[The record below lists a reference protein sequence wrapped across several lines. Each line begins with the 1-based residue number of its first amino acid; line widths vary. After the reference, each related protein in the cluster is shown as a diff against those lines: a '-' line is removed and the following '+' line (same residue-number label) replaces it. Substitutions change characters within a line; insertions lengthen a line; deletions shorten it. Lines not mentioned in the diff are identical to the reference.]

1 MSKFPIFFV
10 HKKLEIFLN
19 FSKTRSYQSRFL
31 QVGNLQIYLNRYSA
45 FKENKIVLIFDYIL
59 AVSFCILISSCGY
72 VIEGSNPVLPN
83 DAKSLSVLP
92 IQNRTFKAGLETD
105 LAEQLK
111 GLLETNS
118 SVKILPVRQAELK
131 LSITL
136 LHLELPSSGLSK
148 AQISKDTQAVLKGKA
163 VLEDIRTGNRVWEEK
178 MIQVKIAESEGNQI
192 ENTSSLSLSG
202 NIRELINRF
211 AQNLYDRIFT
221 NF

>member
-1 MSKFPIFFV
+1 MSKY
-10 HKKLEIFLN
+10 
-19 FSKTRSYQSRFL
+19 RSDQSRFL

-45 FKENKIVLIFDYIL
+45 FKENKIVLIFNYIL
-59 AVSFCILISSCGY
+59 AISFCILFSSCGY

-111 GLLETNS
+111 GLLQSNS
-118 SVKILPVRQAELK
+118 SVKLLPSGQADLK
-131 LSITL
+131 LSVTL
-136 LHLELPSSGLSK
+136 LNLELPSSGLSK
-148 AQISKDTQAVLKGKA
+148 DQISTGTKAVLKGNA
-163 VLEDIRTGNRVWEEK
+163 ILEDRRTGNSVWEEK

-192 ENTSSLSLSG
+192 ENASSLTLSG

-211 AQNLYDRIFT
+211 AQKLYDRIFT

>member
-1 MSKFPIFFV
+1 M
-10 HKKLEIFLN
+10 HLKKLQIFLN
-19 FSKTRSYQSRFL
+19 FSKTRSFQSRFL

-45 FKENKIVLIFDYIL
+45 FKENKIVLIFNYIL
-59 AVSFCILISSCGY
+59 AIAFCILFSSCGY

-105 LAEQLK
+105 LSEQLK
-111 GLLETNS
+111 GLLQSNS
-118 SVKILPVRQAELK
+118 SVKLLPAGQADLK
-131 LSITL
+131 LSVTL
-136 LHLELPSSGLSK
+136 LNLELPSSGLSK
-148 AQISKDTQAVLKGKA
+148 DQISTGTQAVLKGKA
-163 VLEDIRTGNRVWEEK
+163 FLEDRRTGNTVWEEK

-192 ENTSSLSLSG
+192 ENASSLTLSG

-211 AQNLYDRIFT
+211 AQKLYDRIFT

>member
-1 MSKFPIFFV
+1 MQ
-10 HKKLEIFLN
+10 IFLN
-19 FSKTRSYQSRFL
+19 LSKTRSYQSRLL
-31 QVGNLQIYLNRYSA
+31 QVGNLQIFLHRYSA
-45 FKENKIVLIFDYIL
+45 FKENKIVLIFNYIL
-59 AVSFCILISSCGY
+59 AVAFCILFSSCGY

-105 LAEQLK
+105 LSEQLK
-111 GLLETNS
+111 GLLQSNS
-118 SVKILPVRQAELK
+118 SVKLLPAGQADLK
-131 LSITL
+131 LSVTL
-136 LHLELPSSGLSK
+136 LNLELLSLGLSK
-148 AQISKDTQAVLKGKA
+148 DQISTGTQAVLKGKA
-163 VLEDIRTGNRVWEEK
+163 FLKDRRTGKTVWEEK

-192 ENTSSLSLSG
+192 ENTSSLMLSG

>member
-1 MSKFPIFFV
+1 MYLI
-10 HKKLEIFLN
+10 KLQIFLN
-19 FSKTRSYQSRFL
+19 FSKTSSYQSRLL
-31 QVGNLQIYLNRYSA
+31 QVDNLEIYLNRYSA
-45 FKENKIVLIFDYIL
+45 FKENKIVLIFNYIL
-59 AVSFCILISSCGY
+59 AVAFCILFSSCGY

-105 LAEQLK
+105 LSEQLK
-111 GLLETNS
+111 GLLQSNS
-118 SVKILPVRQAELK
+118 SVKLLPAGQADLK
-131 LSITL
+131 LSVTL
-136 LHLELPSSGLSK
+136 LNLELPSSGLSK
-148 AQISKDTQAVLKGKA
+148 DQISTGTQAVLKGKA
-163 VLEDIRTGNRVWEEK
+163 FLEDRRTGNTVWEEK

-192 ENTSSLSLSG
+192 ENTSSLTLSG

>member
-1 MSKFPIFFV
+1 M
-10 HKKLEIFLN
+10 
-19 FSKTRSYQSRFL
+19 
-31 QVGNLQIYLNRYSA
+31 GNLQIHLNRYSA
-45 FKENKIVLIFDYIL
+45 FKENKIILILNYIIAL
-59 AVSFCILISSCGY
+59 AFCILISSCGY

-105 LAEQLK
+105 LSEQLK
-111 GLLETNS
+111 GLLQTNS
-118 SVKILPVRQAELK
+118 SVKLLPAGQADLK
-131 LSITL
+131 LSVTL
-136 LHLELPSSGLSK
+136 LNLELPSSGLSK
-148 AQISKDTQAVLKGKA
+148 DQISTGTQALLKGKA
-163 VLEDIRTGNRVWEEK
+163 FLEDRLTGNTVWEEK

-192 ENTSSLSLSG
+192 ENTSSLTLSG

>member
-1 MSKFPIFFV
+1 MYLI
-10 HKKLEIFLN
+10 KLQIFLN
-19 FSKTRSYQSRFL
+19 FSKTRFYQSRFL
-31 QVGNLQIYLNRYSA
+31 QVVNLQIFLNHYSA
-45 FKENKIVLIFDYIL
+45 FKENKIVLIFNYIL
-59 AVSFCILISSCGY
+59 AVAFCILFSSCGY

-111 GLLETNS
+111 GLLQSNS
-118 SVKILPVRQAELK
+118 SVKLLPAGQADLK
-131 LSITL
+131 LSVTL
-136 LHLELPSSGLSK
+136 LNLELPSSGLTK
-148 AQISKDTQAVLKGKA
+148 DQISTGTQAVLKGKA
-163 VLEDIRTGNRVWEEK
+163 FLEDRLTGNTVWEEK
-178 MIQVKIAESEGNQI
+178 MIQVKIVESEGNQI
-192 ENTSSLSLSG
+192 ENTSSLTLSG

>member
-1 MSKFPIFFV
+1 MYLI
-10 HKKLEIFLN
+10 KLQIFLN
-19 FSKTRSYQSRFL
+19 FSKTHSYQSRFL
-31 QVGNLQIYLNRYSA
+31 QVVNLQIFLNSYSA
-45 FKENKIVLIFDYIL
+45 FKENKIILIFNYIIAL
-59 AVSFCILISSCGY
+59 AFCIFVSSCGY

-83 DAKSLSVLP
+83 DAKSISVLP

-111 GLLETNS
+111 GLLQSNS
-118 SVKILPVRQAELK
+118 SLKMLPSGQADLK
-131 LSITL
+131 LSVTL
-136 LHLELPSSGLSK
+136 LNLELPSSGLSK
-148 AQISKDTQAVLKGKA
+148 DQISTGTKAVFKGKA
-163 VLEDIRTGNRVWEEK
+163 ILEDRRTGNSVWEEK

-192 ENTSSLSLSG
+192 ENTSSLTLSG

>member
-1 MSKFPIFFV
+1 M
-10 HKKLEIFLN
+10 
-19 FSKTRSYQSRFL
+19 
-31 QVGNLQIYLNRYSA
+31 GNLQIFLNRYSA
-45 FKENKIVLIFDYIL
+45 FKEKKIVLIFNYIL
-59 AVSFCILISSCGY
+59 AVGFCILFSSCGY

-111 GLLETNS
+111 GLLQSNS
-118 SVKILPVRQAELK
+118 SVKLLPAGQADLK
-131 LSITL
+131 LSVTL
-136 LHLELPSSGLSK
+136 LNLELLSSGLSK
-148 AQISKDTQAVLKGKA
+148 NQISTGTKAVLKGKA
-163 VLEDIRTGNRVWEEK
+163 FLEDRRTGNTVWEEK
-178 MIQVKIAESEGNQI
+178 MIQVKIAESEGDQI
-192 ENTSSLSLSG
+192 ENTSSLTLPG

>member
-1 MSKFPIFFV
+1 MYLI
-10 HKKLEIFLN
+10 KLQIFLN

-31 QVGNLQIYLNRYSA
+31 QVGNIQIYLNRYSA
-45 FKENKIVLIFDYIL
+45 FKEKKIVLIFNYIL
-59 AVSFCILISSCGY
+59 AVAFCILFSSCGY

-83 DAKSLSVLP
+83 EAKSLSVLP

-111 GLLETNS
+111 GLLQSNS
-118 SVKILPVRQAELK
+118 SVKLLPAGQADLK
-131 LSITL
+131 LNVTL
-136 LHLELPSSGLSK
+136 LNLELPSSGLSK
-148 AQISKDTQAVLKGKA
+148 YQISTGTQAVLKGKA
-163 VLEDIRTGNRVWEEK
+163 FLEDRLTGNTVWEEK
-178 MIQVKIAESEGNQI
+178 MIQVKIVESEGIQI
-192 ENTSSLSLSG
+192 EKTSSLTLSG

>member
-1 MSKFPIFFV
+1 MYLI
-10 HKKLEIFLN
+10 KLQIFLN
-19 FSKTRSYQSRFL
+19 FSKNRSYQSRLL
-31 QVGNLQIYLNRYSA
+31 QVGNLQIFLNRYST
-45 FKENKIVLIFDYIL
+45 FKENKIVLIFNYIL
-59 AVSFCILISSCGY
+59 AVAFCILFSSCGY

-105 LAEQLK
+105 LSEQLK
-111 GLLETNS
+111 GLLQSNS
-118 SVKILPVRQAELK
+118 SVKLLPAGQADLK
-131 LSITL
+131 LSVTL
-136 LHLELPSSGLSK
+136 LNLELPSSGLSK
-148 AQISKDTQAVLKGKA
+148 NQISTGTQAVLKGEA
-163 VLEDIRTGNRVWEEK
+163 FLEDRRTGNTVWEEK

-192 ENTSSLSLSG
+192 ENTSSLTLSG

>member
-1 MSKFPIFFV
+1 MSKY
-10 HKKLEIFLN
+10 
-19 FSKTRSYQSRFL
+19 RSDQSRFL
-31 QVGNLQIYLNRYSA
+31 QVGILKIYLNSYSA
-45 FKENKIVLIFDYIL
+45 FKENKIVLLLNYIL
-59 AVSFCILISSCGY
+59 AVTFCILISSCGY

-111 GLLETNS
+111 GLLQSNS
-118 SVKILPVRQAELK
+118 SVKLLPSGQADLK
-131 LSITL
+131 LSVTL
-136 LHLELPSSGLSK
+136 LNLELPSSGLSK
-148 AQISKDTQAVLKGKA
+148 DQISTGTKAVLKGKA
-163 VLEDIRTGNRVWEEK
+163 NLEDSRTGNSVWEEK

-192 ENTSSLSLSG
+192 ENASSLTLSG

-211 AQNLYDRIFT
+211 AQKLYDRIFT

>member
-1 MSKFPIFFV
+1 MYLI
-10 HKKLEIFLN
+10 KLQIFLN

-31 QVGNLQIYLNRYSA
+31 QVGNLQIYLNYYSV
-45 FKENKIVLIFDYIL
+45 FKENKIVLIFNYIL
-59 AVSFCILISSCGY
+59 AIAFCILVSSCGY

-105 LAEQLK
+105 LSEQLK
-111 GLLETNS
+111 GLLQSNS
-118 SVKILPVRQAELK
+118 SVKLLPAGQADLK
-131 LSITL
+131 LSVTL
-136 LHLELPSSGLSK
+136 LNLELPSSGLSK
-148 AQISKDTQAVLKGKA
+148 DQISTGTQAVLKGKA
-163 VLEDIRTGNRVWEEK
+163 FLEDRRTGNTVWEEK
-178 MIQVKIAESEGNQI
+178 MIQVKINESEGNQI
-192 ENTSSLSLSG
+192 ENTSSLTLSG

>member
-1 MSKFPIFFV
+1 MYLI
-10 HKKLEIFLN
+10 KLQIFLN
-19 FSKTRSYQSRFL
+19 FSKTRSYQSRFI
-31 QVGNLQIYLNRYSA
+31 QVGNLKNYLNRYSA
-45 FKENKIVLIFDYIL
+45 FKENKIVLIFNYIL
-59 AVSFCILISSCGY
+59 AVAFCILFSSCGY

-105 LAEQLK
+105 LSEQFK
-111 GLLETNS
+111 GLLQSNS
-118 SVKILPVRQAELK
+118 SVKLLPAGQADLK
-131 LSITL
+131 LSVTL
-136 LHLELPSSGLSK
+136 LNLELPSSGLSK
-148 AQISKDTQAVLKGKA
+148 DQISTGTQAVLKGKA
-163 VLEDIRTGNRVWEEK
+163 FLEDRRTGNTVWEEK

-192 ENTSSLSLSG
+192 ENTSSLTLSG